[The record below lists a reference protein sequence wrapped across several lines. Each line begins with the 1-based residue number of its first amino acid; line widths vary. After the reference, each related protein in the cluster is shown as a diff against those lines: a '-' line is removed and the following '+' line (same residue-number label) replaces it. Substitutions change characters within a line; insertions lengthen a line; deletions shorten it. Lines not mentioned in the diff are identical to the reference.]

1 MSALEDENISFM
13 GQIEQSN
20 NEFLRV
26 NEENEGL
33 KKEILRK
40 EKEGREERERI
51 W

>member
-13 GQIEQSN
+13 GQIEQSS
-20 NEFLRV
+20 NELLRLK
-26 NEENEGL
+26 EESQGL
-33 KKEILRK
+33 RKEILKK